1 MIVNGI
7 MFSASNVKYTILLLL
22 HFPSYQKHYMLDKGS
37 SLKAKGTVLF

>member
-1 MIVNGI
+1 MMESYIPHKKMIVNGI

-37 SLKAKGTVLF
+37 